1 MLNLKPMDL
10 LDPEAASTAVFVDYP
25 DTLTEKALEAA
36 AYFDDTAF
44 LFQYKGRL
52 VLTDESLWL
61 TEAGDGSRDNPFGF
75 PRWVG
80 DTCEELNAWLEAV
93 ADDLKEAG
101 IL

>member
-1 MLNLKPMDL
+1 MLNLKPIDL

-36 AYFDDTAF
+36 AYFDDAAF

-93 ADDLKEAG
+93 ADDLKEEG

>member
-1 MLNLKPMDL
+1 MLNLKPVDK

-25 DTLTEKALEAA
+25 DTLSEKALEAV

-44 LFQYKGRL
+44 LFSYKGRL

-61 TEAGDGSRDNPFGF
+61 TEAGDGSRDNPFGC

-80 DTCEELNAWLEAV
+80 NTNEELNAWLELV
-93 ADDLKEAG
+93 ADEIKEV
-101 IL
+101 